1 MSSFVFA
8 LLRDLSSTIQRRLF
22 LSLKTSDLVKGEGK
36 GVVCI
41 ERSTIVGEVRIDI
54 GGVMVMY

>member
-1 MSSFVFA
+1 M
-8 LLRDLSSTIQRRLF
+8 
-22 LSLKTSDLVKGEGK
+22 KTSDLVKGEGK

>member
-1 MSSFVFA
+1 M
-8 LLRDLSSTIQRRLF
+8 
-22 LSLKTSDLVKGEGK
+22 KTSDLVKGEGK
-36 GVVCI
+36 GAVCI